1 MPHIAIAVLLL
12 LAAQQPPPRPQFKT
26 GVNLVEVDVIVTD
39 RSGRPVKGLGKDD
52 FEVFEDGRPVEL
64 ASFSAFDL
72 PEAPENAS
80 IPAPDR
86 SGSGYGSNEQPEDG
100 RVILVVLDDYHV
112 SFDGGRIAAVRSVV
126 RRLIERL
133 GPSDQVAIIATSGR
147 QSMQAEFTAD
157 KARLLAAVNNFFP
170 QAEFAAT
177 GVAERGG
184 GGLTP
189 AAAAAGPRFGFIN
202 EIKARWAM
210 ETMSNA
216 AKALAEIPHRRKA
229 VMLVSQGL
237 SMSLEEIITNP
248 SAGVASQGMRDFIVT
263 AQRSNVAIYTVDP
276 CGLVLDQGC
285 SNESRDNLRSIAE
298 GTGGFA
304 VLNTNAPERG
314 VDRMVAENGTYYLL
328 GYYSPAPP
336 NDGRRHRIK
345 VTARRPGVEI
355 RAREGYVNSRRADK
369 AQPATGA
376 DALAAAPIQ
385 TRGLT
390 MRLSAVPVPLAGKPG
405 SGLAIGVYL
414 RSEDAVG
421 AGNVDFRIIAV
432 DSEGK
437 VRARQQFKSTF
448 TLNQGAAARW
458 TRFATRM
465 DLAPGRYQ
473 IRLAAAA
480 PSGVQGSV
488 FTEATVPKFTD
499 DLTAGGLSLGPAPA
513 AQIARVD
520 RGPGPLPLMPLPLRT
535 IPDSGNVVAQ
545 LAIRADRRRI
555 DQLTIVTTLHGP
567 GGPPR
572 EIDRVTSASSDY
584 ASEEGR
590 VYRVAL
596 PDGLEA
602 GPYRVSVTV
611 AGGARQVTRELEF
624 SVE

>member
-1 MPHIAIAVLLL
+1 MPHVAAAVLLL
-12 LAAQQPPPRPQFKT
+12 IAAQQPPAPPQFKT
-26 GVNLVEVDVIVTD
+26 GINLVEVDVIVTD
-39 RSGRPVKGLGKDD
+39 RAGQPVKGLGRDD
-52 FEVFEDGRPVEL
+52 FEVFEDGKPVPI
-64 ASFSAFDL
+64 ASFSPVDV
-72 PEAPENAS
+72 PEAPADAS

-86 SGSGYGSNEQPEDG
+86 SGAAYGSNEQPEDG
-100 RVILVVLDDYHV
+100 RVILVVLDDFHV
-112 SFDGGRIAAVRSVV
+112 SFDGGRIAAVKSVV

-133 GPSDQVAIIATSGR
+133 GPSDQAAIIATSGR
-147 QSMQAEFTAD
+147 QSMQAEFTSD
-157 KARLLAAVNNFFP
+157 KARLLAAADHFFP

-184 GGLTP
+184 SGVAP
-189 AAAAAGPRFGFIN
+189 AGAAAGPRFGFIN

-210 ETMSNA
+210 ETLSNA

-229 VMLVSQGL
+229 VLLVSQGL
-237 SMSLEEIITNP
+237 SMSLEEVITNP
-248 SAGVASQGMRDFIVT
+248 SAGAASQGMRDFILT
-263 AQRSNVAIYTVDP
+263 AQRSNVAIYPVDP

-314 VDRMVAENGTYYLL
+314 VERMVAENGTYYLL

-336 NDGRRHRIK
+336 NDGKRHRIK

-355 RAREGYVNSRRADK
+355 RAREGYVNPRRA
-369 AQPATGA
+369 AAPPASGA

-414 RSEDAVG
+414 RSEDAIR
-421 AGNVDFRIIAV
+421 AGDVDFRIMAV

-448 TLNQGAAARW
+448 TMNEGAAARW

-488 FTEATVPKFTD
+488 FTEATVPKFTE
-499 DLTAGGLSLGPAPA
+499 DLTAGGLSLGPPPDAK
-513 AQIARVD
+513 IARVD

-535 IPDSGNVVAQ
+535 ISSTGRVVAQ
-545 LAIRADRRRI
+545 LPIRANARRS
-555 DQLTIVTTLHGP
+555 DQLTIVTTLQGP
-567 GGPPR
+567 GGPAR
-572 EIDRVTSASSDY
+572 EIDRRTSASSDY
-584 ASEEGR
+584 AAEDGR

-596 PDGLEA
+596 PGGLQA

-611 AGGARQVTRELEF
+611 TAGGRQVTRELEF
-624 SVE
+624 VIE